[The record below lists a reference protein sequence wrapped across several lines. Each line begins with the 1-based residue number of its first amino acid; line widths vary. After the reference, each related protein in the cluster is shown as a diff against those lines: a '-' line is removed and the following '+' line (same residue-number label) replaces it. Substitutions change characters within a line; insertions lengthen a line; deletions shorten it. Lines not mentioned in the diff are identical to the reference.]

1 MHQLS
6 INKSF
11 INNSVNVLVENE
23 IIGQNKLF
31 GRNKYM
37 NSVIFDGNKKS
48 LGKIVK
54 VDIEKVNRNT
64 LFGKTNE
71 KREFLN

>member
-1 MHQLS
+1 M
-6 INKSF
+6 
-11 INNSVNVLVENE
+11 LVENE

-37 NSVIFDGNKKS
+37 NSVIFHGNKKY

-54 VDIEKVNRNT
+54 VEIEKVNGI
-64 LFGKTNE
+64 LYLE
-71 KREFLN
+71 

>member
-1 MHQLS
+1 M
-6 INKSF
+6 NKSF
-11 INNSVNVLVENE
+11 INNYIDVLVENE

-37 NSVIFDGNKKS
+37 NSVIFNGNKKY

-54 VDIEKVNRNT
+54 VEIEKINRNT
-64 LFGKTNE
+64 LFGITNE
-71 KREFLN
+71 KKSF